1 MARGAAMFH
10 ATRVHDD
17 GGGNRPAGPKAA
29 AATLRAVDPGAE
41 AANAADVPERSHAG
55 RADALIGLIR
65 IVVAA
70 SGFFIFALDRAHAG
84 PHELA
89 LVFSV
94 LFLGYAALLY
104 MAPPKLL
111 ELLPSRSLHW
121 ADAAWVTLLVWPS
134 GGLDSAFYPAY
145 FFPILAASIESGF
158 ADGLAVT
165 LAAGV
170 VSSLLHL
177 ITLGTGNTGAF
188 RPTTL
193 THSASLMM
201 AGYLLARWSSSEAGE
216 KRRLAMLGDIS
227 RMPNPR
233 VGPQQVMG
241 SILERIRDF
250 FDADCCLA
258 LMPTHDSGHVSFLA
272 DRHKVGEPL
281 LGKPVDESLAGPL
294 VALADQAVLFNDAK
308 AQCATLPERSGTHCG
323 AHALKASACADEP
336 ILEQLRTASGILDAR
351 HFISLPLRNHANDLG
366 RLYVAR
372 RSTPLRWDDLE
383 FLAEL
388 AEQIAP
394 LIENIHVLDRI
405 ASDATLHER
414 QKISRDLHDSTI
426 QPYIGLKLGL
436 EALRR
441 QVGDEREVARE
452 LDDLIRMTAEGI
464 EELRR
469 YVGGLRKHSL
479 NRETSLVHAIWRVA
493 EKYRDYYGI
502 EIAVN
507 ANPELY
513 LSDRLAAE
521 VFQIVNEGLSNI
533 RRHTASRTGTLN
545 LRRQANELVVQIIN
559 HGDTPGNDG
568 APFQPRSI
576 TERVRHLGGHV
587 DIATG
592 PEGTTIVT
600 AEIPL

>member
-1 MARGAAMFH
+1 MAPGAAMFDQSR
-10 ATRVHDD
+10 ASGDGD
-17 GGGNRPAGPKAA
+17 GFAGEQAGGG
-29 AATLRAVDPGAE
+29 
-41 AANAADVPERSHAG
+41 HAQIWSARTRMG
-55 RADALIGLIR
+55 RADTLLGLIR

-70 SGFFIFALDRAHAG
+70 SGLFIFALDRAHAG
-84 PHELA
+84 PHALA
-89 LVFSV
+89 LVISV
-94 LFLGYAALLY
+94 LFLAYAAMLY
-104 MAPPKLL
+104 PKPPKALAML
-111 ELLPSRSLHW
+111 QGSTVHW
-121 ADAAWVTLLVWPS
+121 ADAVWITLLVWPS
-134 GGLDSAFYPAY
+134 GGLDSPFYPAY

-158 ADGLAVT
+158 REGLAVA

-170 VSSLLHL
+170 VSSLVHL
-177 ITLGTGNTGAF
+177 IALGPTQADAF

-193 THSASLMM
+193 THAASLMM
-201 AGYLLARWSSSEAGE
+201 AGYLLARWSSSEVAD
-216 KRRLAMLGDIS
+216 KRRLAMLGEIS
-227 RMPNPR
+227 RIPNPR

-241 SILERIRDF
+241 SLLERIREF

-258 LMPTHDSGHVSFLA
+258 LMPTHDSAYVSFLA
-272 DRHKVGEPL
+272 DRHKIGEPL
-281 LGKPVDESLAGPL
+281 LGKSVDDSLAAPL
-294 VALADQAVLFNDAK
+294 VGLTDLAVLYADGK
-308 AQCATLPERSGTHCG
+308 ALCAALPERGRPRDGDWQPRPSPCP
-323 AHALKASACADEP
+323 AEP
-336 ILEQLRTASGILDAR
+336 GQEQLQAASGILDAR

-372 RSTPLRWDDLE
+372 KTRPLCWDDLL

-414 QKISRDLHDSTI
+414 EKISRDLHDSTI

-441 QVGDEREVARE
+441 QVGDDRDVARE

-469 YVGGLRKHSL
+469 YVGGLRDHSL

-493 EKYRDYYGI
+493 EKYREYYGI

-521 VFQIVNEGLSNI
+521 VFQVVNEGLSNI
-533 RRHTASRTGTLN
+533 RRHTASRTATLN

-559 HGDTPGNDG
+559 HGDAPARED

-576 TERVRHLGGHV
+576 SERVRHLGGHV
-587 DIATG
+587 DIVAG
-592 PEGTTIVT
+592 PDGTTTVT